1 MFTQTSAHEAPDIAP
16 DDHVRVLV
24 AEDDPVF
31 SIAAEAKLRK
41 AGFLVTCVSD
51 GAIAKYLLASEPF
64 DAIVTDLDMPFVG
77 GDELIDAVHG
87 AASGNDTPL
96 FVVTANPDQRKQK
109 DCLSRDVRVYMNKPA
124 DWAFLINAIAECVA
138 ERRKTGGKNV

>member
-1 MFTQTSAHEAPDIAP
+1 MFTQTSAQAAQLIAP
-16 DDHVRVLV
+16 GDHVRILV

-31 SIAAEAKLRK
+31 SMAAEAKLRK

-64 DAIVTDLDMPFVG
+64 DAIVTDLDMPYLG

-87 AASGNDTPL
+87 AANGNDIPL

-109 DCLSRDVRVYMNKPA
+109 DCLSRDVRVYMNKPV
-124 DWAFLINAIAECVA
+124 DWKFLINAIAECVA
-138 ERRKTGGKNV
+138 DRRKTGEESV